1 MALDSSRPA
10 VARLVTD
17 LRDLWSTL
25 DAADSAC
32 EGAHCDQG
40 PPDTLAHR
48 SIPRDLVPC
57 VSNRLAAAFVRP
69 PQLGG
74 VSGQPDETAE

>member
-32 EGAHCDQG
+32 EGAHCDQRS
-40 PPDTLAHR
+40 PDAPAHR
-48 SIPRDLVPC
+48 FISRDLVPC
-57 VSNRLAAAFVRP
+57 VSNRFAAASVRP

-74 VSGQPDETAE
+74 VSR